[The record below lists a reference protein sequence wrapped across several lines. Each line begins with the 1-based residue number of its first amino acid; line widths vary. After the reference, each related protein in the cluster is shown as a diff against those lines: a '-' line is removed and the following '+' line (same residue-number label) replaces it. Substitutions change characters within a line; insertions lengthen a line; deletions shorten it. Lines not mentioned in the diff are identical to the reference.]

1 MTALQA
7 ILMTVFCGL
16 VLTPRAYPDPTDPTV
31 ETPKPGEVLITHDV
45 REVSLQL
52 QGQSWLIQRNQ
63 DPNVTLTPLFTNT
76 TVGFLQPIQLAP
88 SVETLGEL
96 EVLAWMRKMQ
106 TDDSIV
112 LVDTRPFLPYERLHI
127 PGAINIP
134 PRLFKN
140 EFAAIEVLERKLNV
154 TTTDSGELNFNDA
167 KTVIAYSNGHFC
179 AMTPYAVK
187 YAPYSL
193 LKLGYPPE
201 KIKYYRGGMQDWTSV
216 GLTVAGADA
225 F

>member
-1 MTALQA
+1 MTALKA
-7 ILMTVFCGL
+7 ILIAVFCGL
-16 VLTPRAYPDPTDPTV
+16 TLIPRAYPDPTDPTF
-31 ETPKPGEVLITHDV
+31 ETSKLGEVFITHDV
-45 REVSLQL
+45 RDVSLQL
-52 QGQSWLIQRNQ
+52 EGQSWLIQRNQ
-63 DPNVTLTPLFTNT
+63 DPNMTLTPLFTNT
-76 TVGFLQPIQLAP
+76 TVGFLQPMQLDP
-88 SVETLGEL
+88 GIDTVGEL
-96 EVLAWMRKMQ
+96 EVLELMRQMQ
-106 TDDSIV
+106 TDASIV

-134 PRLFKN
+134 PQLFKN
-140 EFAAIEVLERKLNV
+140 EFAAIETLESQLNV
-154 TTTDSGELNFNDA
+154 TTSDSGELNFDHA

-179 AMTPYAVK
+179 AMTPYAIK

-216 GLTVAGADA
+216 GLTVAGADT